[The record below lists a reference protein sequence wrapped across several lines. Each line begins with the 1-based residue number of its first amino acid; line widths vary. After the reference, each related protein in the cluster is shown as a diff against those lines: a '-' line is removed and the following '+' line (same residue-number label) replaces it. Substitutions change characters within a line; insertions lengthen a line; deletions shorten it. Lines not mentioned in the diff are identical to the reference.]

1 MSRIHS
7 LLKNTSSQIN
17 QSPLVAAEP
26 PSAEAGS
33 FDSGLSRVSELSRV
47 PVANAHILPQS
58 RLVLHTDPGSTG
70 ADRFRVLRVRL
81 KQMWPV
87 GKPRVLLITSP
98 LPHDGKSTVALNLAS
113 ALCEQ
118 GKHKVLVIE
127 ADLHHICLAQQLR
140 LPEGP
145 GLTACLAEGADPI
158 EMMRRV
164 EPLQWYLLAG
174 GRPIRNPTDALCTPT
189 FPSILHTVAPMFD
202 WVILDSPPVLPV
214 TDALVLAQHASA
226 SLLVA
231 RAGVTPDEAVEQSIA
246 SLGASLL
253 GVVLNGADHLDRLYS
268 HYGYY
273 QSDDGT
279 KAARETE

>member
-26 PSAEAGS
+26 PLAEAGPFS
-33 FDSGLSRVSELSRV
+33 SERSRVSELSRV
-47 PVANAHILPQS
+47 PVATAHILPES
-58 RLVLHTDPGSTG
+58 RLVLHTDPRSTG

-81 KQMWPV
+81 KQMWPA
-87 GKPRVLLITSP
+87 GKPRILLVTSP

-118 GKHKVLVIE
+118 GKHRVLVIE
-127 ADLHHICLAQQLR
+127 ADLHHICLAQQLH

-145 GLTACLAEGADPI
+145 GLTACLAEGADPV

-174 GRPIRNPTDALCTPT
+174 GRPIRNPTDALCTAT
-189 FPSILHTVAPMFD
+189 FPSILQTVTPMFD

-214 TDALVLAQHASA
+214 TDALVLAQHAGA
-226 SLLVA
+226 SLLIA

-246 SLGASLL
+246 SLGPSLL

-273 QSDDGT
+273 QSPDGA
-279 KAARETE
+279 KAPRETE

>member
-1 MSRIHS
+1 
-7 LLKNTSSQIN
+7 
-17 QSPLVAAEP
+17 
-26 PSAEAGS
+26 
-33 FDSGLSRVSELSRV
+33 
-47 PVANAHILPQS
+47 
-58 RLVLHTDPGSTG
+58 
-70 ADRFRVLRVRL
+70 
-81 KQMWPV
+81 
-87 GKPRVLLITSP
+87 
-98 LPHDGKSTVALNLAS
+98 
-113 ALCEQ
+113 
-118 GKHKVLVIE
+118 
-127 ADLHHICLAQQLR
+127 
-140 LPEGP
+140 
-145 GLTACLAEGADPI
+145 
-158 EMMRRV
+158 
-164 EPLQWYLLAG
+164 
-174 GRPIRNPTDALCTPT
+174 
-189 FPSILHTVAPMFD
+189 MFD